1 MSVNGCKDVSITNFA
16 IVQAPVAFI
25 NVGAQSTNIKF
36 SNLDLSARSSSQYN
50 PRNTDGFDIG
60 SSSYISLDKIR
71 IENQDDCVAFK
82 PAADHVTVTN
92 IECIGSHGLSIGSL
106 GKYPGNNDTVTNVLV
121 KGATVRGAD
130 KAAGSLDASSAIY
143 VANKNFSMYNINV
156 ANEYTAGQAVA
167 LTSTGDYH
175 GFYGCQFKSYQDT
188 LFAKAGNQY
197 YSNCYIEGKSNCH
210 AFEPS

>member
-1 MSVNGCKDVSITNFA
+1 
-16 IVQAPVAFI
+16 
-25 NVGAQSTNIKF
+25 
-36 SNLDLSARSSSQYN
+36 
-50 PRNTDGFDIG
+50 
-60 SSSYISLDKIR
+60 
-71 IENQDDCVAFK
+71 
-82 PAADHVTVTN
+82 
-92 IECIGSHGLSIGSL
+92 
-106 GKYPGNNDTVTNVLV
+106 
-121 KGATVRGAD
+121 
-130 KAAGSLDASSAIY
+130 
-143 VANKNFSMYNINV
+143 MYNINV